1 MALDG
6 KIAKKATLSFFGYAG
21 TGIAYVFVAG
31 LILSLIAVAF
41 DFSGG
46 LLSITDL
53 TSAFVNLDPLGIAIG
68 LIVFIVLGVLI
79 WVFGIIGIAIRRAIG
94 VDQKVTVKFDKR
106 PAILAFF
113 MAGIVAVIIF
123 AGLQAMLVGI
133 TQDETVDLTNVMTL
147 FDAILTASPLTFLGA
162 LVGLAVIGFL
172 VIKIAGVEKGLGE
185 KLPDPL
191 KFGDSG

>member
-1 MALDG
+1 MVDG
-6 KIAKKATLSFFGYAG
+6 KRLKMATLSFFGYAG

-31 LILSLIAVAF
+31 LILTLLALAF
-41 DFSGG
+41 ELDGG
-46 LLSITDL
+46 LASITEL
-53 TSAFVNLDPLGIAIG
+53 STAFVELDPLGIAIG
-68 LIVFIVLGVLI
+68 LLVFIILGVLI
-79 WVFGIIGIAIRRAIG
+79 WVFGIIGIAVRRSIG
-94 VDQKVTVKFDKR
+94 VKQDETVKFSKR

-133 TQDETVDLTNVMTL
+133 TQDPTVDLTNIMTL
-147 FDAILTASPLTFLGA
+147 LEAVIGFEPVTIVGA
-162 LVGLAVIGFL
+162 LVGLAIIGFL